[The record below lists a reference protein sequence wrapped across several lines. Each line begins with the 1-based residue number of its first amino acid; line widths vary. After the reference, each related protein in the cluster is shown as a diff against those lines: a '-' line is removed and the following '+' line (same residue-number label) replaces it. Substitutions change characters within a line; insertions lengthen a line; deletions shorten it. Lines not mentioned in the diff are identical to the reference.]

1 MALKRI
7 QRVQRSRLWKSAA
20 VALGSMPLSCA
31 NGGWLL
37 QYRHDI
43 RDDPLRA
50 ERLRADTPADVTPC
64 QGHLCANVETNGPA
78 DGDRRQ
84 YRLLR
89 PR

>member
-1 MALKRI
+1 MTLKRI
-7 QRVQRSRLWKSAA
+7 QRVQRSRLWQRSWLWKNATV
-20 VALGSMPLSCA
+20 VAG
-31 NGGWLL
+31 GGWLQ

-50 ERLRADTPADVTPC
+50 ERLRADTPADVTLC
-64 QGHLCANVETNGPA
+64 QGHLCANVEPSGPA